1 MAGNPYGTGGA
12 NQYKQTSVK
21 TANRG
26 QLLIMLY
33 EGAIQNVKKASA
45 AIENK
50 DLRAKGIAIGKVHD
64 IINEL
69 ANTLDFEIGGPIARD
84 LERLYHFMTEQLLKA
99 NLENSK
105 EKLQTVGKLLE
116 TLLTGWKDAVAQANK
131 TSGVAK

>member
-1 MAGNPYGTGGA
+1 MPANPYGSGGGA

-26 QLLIMLY
+26 QILIMLY
-33 EGAIQNVKKASA
+33 EGAIQNVKKATA
-45 AIENK
+45 AIDRK
-50 DLRAKGIAIGKVHD
+50 DMPGKGIAIGKAHD

-99 NLENSK
+99 NMESSK
-105 EKLQTVGKLLE
+105 EKLQTVAKLLE
-116 TLLTGWKDAVAQANK
+116 TLLAGWKEAVAQANK
-131 TSGVAK
+131 GGAAK